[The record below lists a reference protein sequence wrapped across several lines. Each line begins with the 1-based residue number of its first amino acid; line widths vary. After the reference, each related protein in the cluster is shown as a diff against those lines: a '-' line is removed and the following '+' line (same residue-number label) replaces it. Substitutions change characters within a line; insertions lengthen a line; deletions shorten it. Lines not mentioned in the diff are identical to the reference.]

1 MIIRLWQR
9 TKMLS
14 SSVLALFCLGT
25 LSPCSAQ
32 TATSSSEEYFFFS
45 PQLIS
50 SLKTHYT
57 PEELIDVEKDLS
69 VVRDVCFD
77 QPQAQVDRPFLIAT
91 AGGPGARKST
101 ILERFIEKHPEYA
114 KGVYLDPDQRAL
126 RFMVHTYHKRSLSAL
141 QAASNEDYSVTRK
154 LAYEKWRDASN
165 YITLTLM
172 EETLRSRQ
180 SIVYGTTATGEHV
193 EAFFKK
199 LRSKGYSITLLLCS
213 CNDQTRAEAVSYRNS
228 VQKFYQCTP
237 DDAVSKGKNFPI
249 RMPVFFAQA
258 NTLYL
263 FWSDSVHQPERLAA
277 IFRNGNMEVVDGQAL
292 DLFISKYSADR
303 ENLSNEGKIL
313 PSWDDL
319 VTIYTASANK

>member
-25 LSPCSAQ
+25 LSHCSAQ
-32 TATSSSEEYFFFS
+32 TVTASPEEYFFFS

-50 SLKTHYT
+50 SLKAHYT
-57 PEELIDVEKDLS
+57 QEELVDVEKDLN
-69 VVRDVCFD
+69 VVRGICFD
-77 QPQAQVDRPFLIAT
+77 QPQTQEGRPFLIAT

-126 RFMVHTYHKRSLSAL
+126 RFMVHTYYKRSLNAL
-141 QAASNEDYSVTRK
+141 STASNDDYSVVRK

-172 EETLRSRQ
+172 EEALRSRQ
-180 SIVYGTTATGEHV
+180 SIVYGTTATGDHV

-199 LRSKGYSITLLLCS
+199 LRSRGYDLTLLLCS
-213 CNDQTRAEAVSYRNS
+213 CNDETRAEAVSYRNS
-228 VQKFYQCTP
+228 AQKFYQCTP
-237 DDAVSKGKNFPI
+237 EDAVSKGKNFPA

-258 NTLYL
+258 NALYL
-263 FWSDSVHQPERLAA
+263 FWSDNVHQPERLAA
-277 IFRNGNMEVVDGQAL
+277 ILRNGNMEIVDAQAL
-292 DLFISKYSADR
+292 DLFISKYNADR
-303 ENLSNEGKIL
+303 ENLSKEGKNL
-313 PSWDDL
+313 LSWKDL
-319 VTIYTASANK
+319 VAIYTTYSNK